1 MSTAAFEDIEPGTG
15 RRQQKAHPANI
26 EHSQRLL
33 RKLYAVGDKAWSMV
47 GNGLS
52 NQTFIEA
59 PEGLIVI
66 DTGECV
72 EEMQSALRE
81 VRRYTQAPVVACLYT
96 HFHYVNGTTA
106 LLAEMAADNKT
117 LPIYGHSGI
126 DGNRARYGGEVGPR
140 TTRGM
145 VHQFGILLPTEG
157 ADGLENVGLGQFFR
171 NAEHQPFTSGYLPA
185 TDQFDT
191 VSSRNIAGLEV
202 IFTPAPSDAD
212 DSLTIW
218 FPALQ
223 LCVNNLV
230 WPALFNIFAIRGE
243 EYRDPRKLL
252 KGLDHLQALGSEHL
266 LASHGPPVSGRDEIQ
281 GIVRDYRDAI
291 QFIWDQTVRGANK
304 GLALDE
310 LVAFVQL
317 PKRFNRTYFT
327 QQFYGV
333 VEHHVKQIHAGLFGW
348 FDEDAANLF
357 PLPPATRASRLV
369 AGFGGAEIVRAQVDA
384 AISAKDYRWAVELAS
399 WLVRTSTDQQDRNRL
414 ASALRQIGQHTTSS
428 NVRNW
433 CLTRCLELEG
443 KLDLARFREHRFRQE
458 EVLAGNPARYVGI
471 LRVLLDPL
479 LTTDLADEV
488 RWEFASGEVAG
499 LQIRGAV
506 AIPTDGAG
514 ASLVVRLDSP
524 AWAQV
529 LAGKTNVHKL
539 LDAGE
544 LDFSGDESRL
554 RRFLGAFD
562 HPGLRLPGAA

>member
-1 MSTAAFEDIEPGTG
+1 
-15 RRQQKAHPANI
+15 
-26 EHSQRLL
+26 L
-33 RKLYAVGDKAWSMV
+33 W
-47 GNGLS
+47 
-52 NQTFIEA
+52 
-59 PEGLIVI
+59 
-66 DTGECV
+66 
-72 EEMQSALRE
+72 
-81 VRRYTQAPVVACLYT
+81 

-106 LLAEMAADNKT
+106 LLAEMVADNKT

-140 TTRGM
+140 TTRGL

-171 NAEHQPFTSGYLPA
+171 NAEHQPFTPGYLPA

-384 AISAKDYRWAVELAS
+384 AITAKDYRWAVELAS

-562 HPGLRLPGAA
+562 HPGLRLPSAA